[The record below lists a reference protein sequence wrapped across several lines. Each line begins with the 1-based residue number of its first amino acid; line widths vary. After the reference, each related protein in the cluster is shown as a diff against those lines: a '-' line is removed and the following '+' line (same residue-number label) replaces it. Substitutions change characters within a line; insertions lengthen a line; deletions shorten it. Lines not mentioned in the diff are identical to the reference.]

1 MHVHLQMSVIPNTV
15 TVTKHEWSETL
26 QGVPKKTGICGKLS
40 LRAIGLSLSKKL
52 AHFWRIHEILHLID
66 TKIVQFDPLGAEK
79 IESKDGNP
87 T

>member
-1 MHVHLQMSVIPNTV
+1 MVDGYHMNSLYRVSQ
-15 TVTKHEWSETL
+15 
-26 QGVPKKTGICGKLS
+26 KKTGICGKLS